1 MIFQAHRLC
10 HSVNLCSVVR
20 YVGWLDK
27 SVSRKERQKAENEK
41 IFLNDCIILK

>member
-1 MIFQAHRLC
+1 MVEAIFQAYR
-10 HSVNLCSVVR
+10 VNLCSVVR

-41 IFLNDCIILK
+41 IFSNDWIILK